1 MAERNERN
9 ELVSGRTIDIMKDIF
24 SAKQE
29 SPCEEE
35 ASDSSFEG

>member
-1 MAERNERN
+1 MAEKEERNEF
-9 ELVSGRTIDIMKDIF
+9 VSGKTMDIIKNIF